1 MKKQTVFI
9 VLAIAAI
16 LIATGIYIRSHGLS
30 VSAFIDAHR

>member
-1 MKKQTVFI
+1 VKKQTVFI
-9 VLAIAAI
+9 VLVIAAI